1 MTKAIGLPLEA
12 VDSSR
17 CLPDRRLTA
26 LPLRHMGLGITD
38 LTSTADEQ
46 YRASTDASAYLV
58 KALTPSDDA
67 PPFSCAANVDCIVN
81 AKKAH
86 RRRLEEAHK
95 HTIAILRGN
104 SDSCLTDKYEKKVA
118 GDESPG
124 EWLGAY
130 PTGRSD
136 FLVSRDEYRVGI
148 CIRYGKNPMHL
159 PEVCDGCGC
168 ANSLE
173 HSLICRKGGLIDGRH
188 RVINDV
194 VGDIC
199 VKAFS
204 NGAVKIEPPIFPP
217 GAVEPGEVAN
227 SRGDIS
233 VLGLWSAD
241 RKGFIDTTISHT
253 ESPSYVGRTAAKVL
267 LSRQQAKKKKYAAIC
282 HLQGAHF
289 TPFAL
294 STSGQLA
301 PEASALLKRLAYV
314 LTEKWNRPLAVI
326 HRYIRELVSF
336 AVVRACTHCVFGQR
350 AHRFSGLPFED
361 GAGLPALQGPSTL

>member
-1 MTKAIGLPLEA
+1 MTKATGLLEDTA
-12 VDSSR
+12 DSSR
-17 CLPDRRLTA
+17 CVPDRRLTA
-26 LPLRHMGLGITD
+26 LPLRHMGLGITN
-38 LTSTADEQ
+38 LAATADEH
-46 YRASTDASAYLV
+46 YRASNEASAYLV
-58 KALTPSDDA
+58 AALTPSDTT
-67 PPFSCAANVDCIVN
+67 PPFSSAANVDCIIN
-81 AKKAH
+81 AKKDH
-86 RRRLEEAHK
+86 RRRLEEIHK
-95 HTIAILRGN
+95 DTITTLRGC
-104 SDSCLTDKYEKKVA
+104 SECCLTDKYEKKVA

-124 EWLGAY
+124 DWLGAY
-130 PTGRSD
+130 PSGRSD

-148 CIRYGKNPMHL
+148 CIRYGKTPVHL
-159 PEVCDGCGC
+159 PKLCDGCGC
-168 ANSLE
+168 VNSLE
-173 HSLICRKGGLIDGRH
+173 HSLVCRKGGLIDGRH
-188 RVINDV
+188 GVVNDV

-233 VLGLWSAD
+233 VLGLWSKGT
-241 RKGFIDTTISHT
+241 KGFIDTTISHT
-253 ESPSYVGRTAAKVL
+253 EASSYMCRSAAKVL
-267 LSRQQAKKKKYAAIC
+267 LSRQQTKKKKYGAIC
-282 HLQGAHF
+282 HLQRAHF

-301 PEASALLKRLAYV
+301 PEASALLKRLASV
-314 LTEKWNRPLAVI
+314 LCEKWNRPMAVV

-361 GAGLPALQGPSTL
+361 GAGLPALQGPSTF